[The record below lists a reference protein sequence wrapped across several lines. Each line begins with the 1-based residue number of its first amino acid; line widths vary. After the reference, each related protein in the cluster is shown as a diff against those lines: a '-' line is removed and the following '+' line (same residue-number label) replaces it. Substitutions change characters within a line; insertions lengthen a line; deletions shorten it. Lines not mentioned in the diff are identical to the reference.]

1 MPRVWCVVVGNGI
14 PFPVDIGADETA
26 GDLKQQIKKDNPS
39 SIACDAKDLTL
50 FRAFKNGAWLTSDAA
65 KDVTV
70 DDLRDF
76 TMMNPQHLI
85 QDPANFPANMDVNA
99 VDILVLAAVP
109 VVAPPS
115 VASLTSDV
123 PTPLT
128 KYTHSG
134 MNTDNGQDLLAR
146 LNVVVKCSVAS
157 AVGDQ
162 VVAAEPFKWEDS
174 RSDGNDQCTNE
185 ERQRQRYRAY
195 VEAHLVAVLK
205 KHKLCV
211 TRHSPRGRLV
221 ILDDLVTKNPS
232 DLHFLPRVKLAI
244 QVKREVDINATYE
257 AMSQLIALDALAP
270 DYAMV
275 LLTDLT
281 TTWEFLWISDI
292 HPPCIHKMDVATP
305 GDAFQV
311 IRAIVDDDE
320 TELELA
326 CMERPLKRRKLDE
339 AFGDAGDGIRERVQ
353 QYYDIQSMLGPD
365 DDMAEALVHDIVR
378 CIPQYR
384 AHIEFK

>member
-1 MPRVWCVVVGNGI
+1 M
-14 PFPVDIGADETA
+14 
-26 GDLKQQIKKDNPS
+26 
-39 SIACDAKDLTL
+39 
-50 FRAFKNGAWLTSDAA
+50 
-65 KDVTV
+65 
-70 DDLRDF
+70 
-76 TMMNPQHLI
+76 
-85 QDPANFPANMDVNA
+85 
-99 VDILVLAAVP
+99 
-109 VVAPPS
+109 
-115 VASLTSDV
+115 
-123 PTPLT
+123 
-128 KYTHSG
+128 KYTHWG

-174 RSDGNDQCTNE
+174 SSDGNDQCTNE

-211 TRHSPRGRLV
+211 FAVDKGDDILSAAIPGHDILLVGGTDLV

-244 QVKREVDINATYE
+244 QVKREVDINSTYE

-270 DYAMV
+270 DYVMV

-292 HPPCIHKMDVATP
+292 HPPCIHKMYVVPP

-311 IRAIVDDDE
+311 IHVIIDDDE

-326 CMERPLKRRKLDE
+326 CMECPLKRRKLDE
-339 AFGDAGDGIRERVQ
+339 ACEDAGDGIRERVQ

-365 DDMAEALVHDIVR
+365 DDMAEALARDIVR

>member
-1 MPRVWCVVVGNGI
+1 MPRVWCMVVGNGI

-26 GDLKQQIKKDNPS
+26 GDLKQQIKKGNPS
-39 SIACDAKDLTL
+39 LIACDAKDLTL

-70 DDLRDF
+70 DDLGDF

-85 QDPANFPANMDVNA
+85 QDPANFPANIDVNA

-134 MNTDNGQDLLAR
+134 MNTNNGQDLLTR

-174 RSDGNDQCTNE
+174 SSDGNGQSIPLTE
-185 ERQRQRYRAY
+185 EQQSQRYRAY
-195 VEAHLVAVLK
+195 LEAHL
-205 KHKLCV
+205 
-211 TRHSPRGRLV
+211 
-221 ILDDLVTKNPS
+221 
-232 DLHFLPRVKLAI
+232 
-244 QVKREVDINATYE
+244 AT
-257 AMSQLIALDALAP
+257 SQLIALDALAP
-270 DYAMV
+270 DYVMV

-292 HPPCIHKMDVATP
+292 HPPCIHKMYVATP

-339 AFGDAGDGIRERVQ
+339 ACEDAGDGIRERVQ

-365 DDMAEALVHDIVR
+365 DDMAEALARGIVR

>member
-50 FRAFKNGAWLTSDAA
+50 FRAFKNGAWLTSNAA

-70 DDLRDF
+70 DDLGDF
-76 TMMNPQHLI
+76 TMMNPHHLI

-115 VASLTSDV
+115 VASLTSHV
-123 PTPLT
+123 PTQLM

-162 VVAAEPFKWEDS
+162 VVAAEP
-174 RSDGNDQCTNE
+174 
-185 ERQRQRYRAY
+185 QRQRYRAY

-211 TRHSPRGRLV
+211 FAVDKGDDILSAAIPGHDILLVGGTDLV

-244 QVKREVDINATYE
+244 QVKREVDINSTYE

-270 DYAMV
+270 DYVMV

-292 HPPCIHKMDVATP
+292 HPPCIHKMDVVTP

-311 IRAIVDDDE
+311 IRAIIDDDE

-326 CMERPLKRRKLDE
+326 CMECPLKRRKLDE

-353 QYYDIQSMLGPD
+353 QSYDIQSMLGPD
-365 DDMAEALVHDIVR
+365 DDMAEALAHDIVR
-378 CIPQYR
+378 CIPQYC
-384 AHIEFK
+384 AHLEFK

>member
-1 MPRVWCVVVGNGI
+1 MPRVWCMVVGNGI

-26 GDLKQQIKKDNPS
+26 GDLKQQIKKGNPS
-39 SIACDAKDLTL
+39 LIACDAKDLTL

-70 DDLRDF
+70 DDLGDF

-85 QDPANFPANMDVNA
+85 QDPANFPANIDVNA

-134 MNTDNGQDLLAR
+134 MNTNNGQDLLTR

-174 RSDGNDQCTNE
+174 SSDGNGQSIPLTE
-185 ERQRQRYRAY
+185 EQQSQRYRAY
-195 VEAHLVAVLK
+195 LEAHLVAVLK

-211 TRHSPRGRLV
+211 FAVDKGDDILSAAIPGHDILLVCGTDLV
-221 ILDDLVTKNPS
+221 ILDDL
-232 DLHFLPRVKLAI
+232 
-244 QVKREVDINATYE
+244 REVDINSTYE
-257 AMSQLIALDALAP
+257 ATSQLIALDALAP
-270 DYAMV
+270 DYVMV

-292 HPPCIHKMDVATP
+292 HPPCIHKMYVATP

-339 AFGDAGDGIRERVQ
+339 ACEDAGDGIRERVQ

-365 DDMAEALVHDIVR
+365 DDMAEALARGIVR